1 MTKKVYLQ
9 PYHCLGCEE
18 CVEACAKE
26 HGFQSNSFV
35 EWVNNFYPVSVRCMH
50 CEDAPCEKI
59 CPVNA
64 ISIDKEYGVQ
74 VDIHACIG
82 CGSCKLACP
91 FGIPQINPLS
101 GKMGKC
107 DLCIDR
113 QKAGRQPACV
123 ENCPYSA
130 LVLVDV
136 EEMAAGKRND
146 NAKKALLS
154 GMSLVTVANA
164 NEEGC

>member
-9 PYHCLGCEE
+9 PYYCLGCED

-35 EWVNNFYPVSVRCMH
+35 EWVNNFYPVSIRCMH
-50 CEDAPCEKI
+50 CEDAPCVKV
-59 CPVNA
+59 CPTSA
-64 ISIDKEYGVQ
+64 ISIDKKYGVQ
-74 VDIHACIG
+74 VDVQACIG

-91 FGIPQINPLS
+91 FGIPQINPNT
-101 GKMGKC
+101 GKMAKC

-113 QKAGRQPACV
+113 QKRGLQPACV

-130 LVLVDV
+130 LVLVDP
-136 EEMAAGKRND
+136 EEMASSRREQNAGK
-146 NAKKALLS
+146 
-154 GMSLVTVANA
+154 SLAAGINLVAAA
-164 NEEGC
+164 NSQEGC